1 MTFQVSPGVN
11 FSEVDLTA
19 GITNV
24 SVSDGAFAGPF
35 EWGPALEAQSIGS
48 EGELVSTFGPPD
60 DTIFQYWFSAQAF
73 LAYSNQLFVVRSLSN
88 SALNATVSALSLTGS
103 VDSGNG
109 NTINVNVW
117 SAHANSGFMTS
128 GLMVGQSLIINDGNA
143 SHLQN
148 FTVEAIVNGTSFT
161 TYQNPSA
168 VANAASIAAYG
179 LLIANQTVYE
189 ANYVP
194 NGVDV
199 GAEGYGAW
207 VAKYPGELGNTLL
220 VSSCD
225 SANAF
230 QSSPNGSISVIA
242 GSNVVTGAATLFQTQ
257 TIVGDILVL
266 GSGQQ
271 LQITAITNN
280 TQALVSTTALMTAT
294 YATTVWYRKWAYA
307 NQFTGAPGTSP
318 FAVQRGAMNDE
329 IHVVVVDTAGTFS
342 GTLGAVLERWP
353 FMSKADDA
361 LDSNGQD
368 NYYVDI
374 INNGSQ
380 YIWWLEAPG
389 VNNTNFGANT
399 LNTTFDV
406 NQLPSTNVLI
416 GGQTQNALV
425 DDAAQETAYDI
436 FQDADLISVSLIIT
450 GPASAGLASYI
461 IQNIC
466 EPGGSGR
473 GDCVA
478 FVSPLYNDVVNQPGQ
493 EVSNIVAF
501 RNSLPS
507 SSYGFL
513 DSGWKY
519 TFDKYNN
526 VNRWVPLN
534 GDIAGVA
541 AASDTQTAPWYSF
554 AGFNRGNIKNVLKLA
569 WNPKQLDRDTL
580 YNNSINPVVAFQ
592 GQGTVLYGDKT
603 LLSRPSAFGHI
614 NVRRLFIVLEVTISR
629 FAQASLFEF
638 NDAFTQS
645 QFRNAVTP
653 YLRDVEAQRGITD
666 FQVICDSTNNTPNVV
681 NSNSF
686 VGDIYVKPA
695 YSINFI
701 QLNFIAVPTGVSFQE
716 VTGSF

>member
-1 MTFQVSPGVN
+1 MTFQVSPGIN

-35 EWGPALEAQSIGS
+35 EWGPALEAQSVGS
-48 EGELVSTFGPPD
+48 EDELVTMFGPPD
-60 DTIFQYWFSAQAF
+60 NTIFEYWFSAQAF

-88 SALNATVSALSLTGS
+88 SALNATVSAIALTGT
-103 VDSGNG
+103 VQSGNG
-109 NTINVNVW
+109 NTVNINTWNTNTAFTTV
-117 SAHANSGFMTS
+117 
-128 GLMVGQSLIINDGNA
+128 GLVVGQSLLINDGNA
-143 SHLQN
+143 SHCQH
-148 FTVEAIVNGTSFT
+148 FTIQSITSTTEFATNENPTAQANG
-161 TYQNPSA
+161 
-168 VANAASIAAYG
+168 ASVSAYG
-179 LLIANQTVYE
+179 LLIQNETVY
-189 ANYVP
+189 NTTYVP
-194 NGVDV
+194 GGVDV
-199 GAEGYGAW
+199 GALGYGAW

-230 QSSPNGSISVIA
+230 QSSPVGSISVVS
-242 GSNVVTGAATLFQTQ
+242 GSNVITGAATFFPRD
-257 TIVGDILVL
+257 TIVGDIIVL
-266 GSGQQ
+266 GTGQQ
-271 LQITAITNN
+271 LQITSITNN
-280 TQALVSTTALMTAT
+280 TQVMVSTTSLVTAT

-307 NQFTGAPGTSP
+307 NQFAGAPGTSP
-318 FAVQRGAMNDE
+318 YAALRNGTTDE
-329 IHVVVVDTAGTFS
+329 IHVVVVDTNGTFGGS
-342 GTLGAVLERWP
+342 LNSILERWA
-353 FMSKADDA
+353 FMSKAVDA
-361 LDSNGQD
+361 KDSNGQD
-368 NYYVDI
+368 NYYVDVL
-374 INNGSQ
+374 NTGSQ
-380 YIWWLEAPG
+380 YIWWLAAPG

-406 NQLPSTNVLI
+406 NALPETDILF
-416 GGQTQNALV
+416 GGQTQNALI
-425 DDAAQETAYDI
+425 DDSAQETAYNI
-436 FQDADLISVSLIIT
+436 FQDADQISVSLIIS
-450 GPASAGLASYI
+450 GPASAALSSYI

-478 FVSPLYNDVVNQPGQ
+478 FISPLYDDVVNQPGQ
-493 EVSNIVAF
+493 EVTNVVAF

-534 GDIAGVA
+534 GDIAGIA
-541 AASDTQTAPWYSF
+541 AASDSQTAPWYSF
-554 AGFNRGNIKNVLKLA
+554 AGFNRGNVKNVLKLA

-580 YNNSINPVVAFQ
+580 YNNAVNPVVAFQ
-592 GQGTVLYGDKT
+592 GQGIVLYGDKT
-603 LLSRPSAFGHI
+603 LLSRPSAFDRI

-645 QFRNAVTP
+645 QFRNAITP

-666 FQVICDSTNNTPNVV
+666 FEVICDSTNNTQTVID
-681 NSNSF
+681 SNSF
-686 VGDIYVKPA
+686 VGSIFVKPA
-695 YSINFI
+695 RSINFI